1 MKKII
6 TSILILLVGL
16 FILNGCNEKTP
27 QPPALPE
34 ETQQSSSEEISS
46 PPALP
51 EETQQSSSSEE
62 ISSPP
67 ALPEG

>member
-51 EETQQSSSSEE
+51 E
-62 ISSPP
+62 
-67 ALPEG
+67 G